1 MGLNMNLLSRTL
13 LNGAIWAIAL
23 AGPATSQS
31 LNGATAHDGDDII
44 LNGTDFRLQA
54 IDALEK
60 DQTCE
65 DRTGA
70 AVPCGRIAKA
80 ELDAILKGKQVECKP
95 SGQRDGNRVIGQC
108 FASGVSVEHEIV
120 RRGWAFVRPDFAKE
134 RTAELCQIERTAAAS
149 SLGAWAL
156 KFERPY
162 FFKGG
167 KKKTLQQIACQH
179 EYTR

>member
-1 MGLNMNLLSRTL
+1 MPNIHIWLLAFVGLAVAPPSL
-13 LNGAIWAIAL
+13 
-23 AGPATSQS
+23 TSAQS
-31 LNGATAHDGDDII
+31 LNGATAQDGDDVI

-60 DQTCE
+60 EQSCTDK
-65 DRTGA
+65 TGA
-70 AVPCGRIAKA
+70 SVPCGRIAKA

-108 FASGVSVEHEIV
+108 FASGVSVEHEMV
-120 RRGWAFVRPDFAKE
+120 RKGWAFVRPDFAKE

-149 SLGAWAL
+149 NLGAWAL

-167 KKKTLQQIACQH
+167 KKKTFQQIACQH
-179 EYTR
+179 EYSR